1 MTTET
6 LLINEN
12 YIRKY
17 TSVNDAVDVNLI
29 RTAIYL
35 AQDKYLVNYL
45 GTRLVKR
52 LKTEVS
58 ELIND
63 PAYIV
68 PEEYLTLL
76 EDYVAKALV
85 WWSMV
90 ELYPDLAYKHDNGN
104 IVRKTSEDT
113 ESIGSDQ
120 LGQLME
126 RARNNAKHYTK
137 MLVDYVTINV
147 SMYPEYYGNVKPD
160 QHPSRQI
167 STTTG
172 IVFSGS
178 VNRPKWTIQNTT
190 GPSQQQ

>member
-35 AQDKYLVNYL
+35 AQDKYLENYL

-52 LKTEVS
+52 LKTEVTS
-58 ELIND
+58 LIND
-63 PAYIV
+63 PEYII
-68 PEEYLTLL
+68 PEDYLTLL

-85 WWSMV
+85 WWAMV
-90 ELYPDLAYKHDNGN
+90 ELYPDLMYKHDNGN
-104 IVRKTSEDT
+104 LVMKQSEDT
-113 ESIGSDQ
+113 QTISTGQ

-126 RARNNAKHYTK
+126 RARGSAKHYTK
-137 MLVDYVTINV
+137 ILTDYVTINV
-147 SMYPEYYGNVKPD
+147 SKYPEYHENIKPD

-167 STTTG
+167 STTNG
-172 IVFSGS
+172 LVFSGTA
-178 VNRPKWTIQNTT
+178 NRQKWTIQNLTK
-190 GPSQQQ
+190 PS